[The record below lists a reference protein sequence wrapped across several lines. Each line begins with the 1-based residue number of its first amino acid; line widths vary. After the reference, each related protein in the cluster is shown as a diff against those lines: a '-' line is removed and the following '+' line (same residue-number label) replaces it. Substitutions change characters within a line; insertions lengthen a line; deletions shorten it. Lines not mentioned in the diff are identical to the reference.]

1 LERTAFLPLSYVTFP
16 SFPLGPSE
24 RSTMY
29 LQKAVALPWPMFHFL
44 TQVSAQRNAGPAYAL
59 STFPPRPRTDD
70 GRRVGRLGSLRPHR
84 PRGRRRPARGRR
96 RGRERELPRRARAQ
110 AQGRRRADKVA
121 PPPAAHVPVLGRV
134 ALPCASPRA
143 QSPIAADGAHQA
155 RSTRAGSI
163 STRNTSAVRAPFR
176 ALALRAATD
185 TVSYAAVVWTR
196 PKMERL
202 IDSLMH
208 NFYIPPII
216 FGPQPLPIHRVARS
230 RVPPQL

>member
-1 LERTAFLPLSYVTFP
+1 MER
-16 SFPLGPSE
+16 
-24 RSTMY
+24 
-29 LQKAVALPWPMFHFL
+29 
-44 TQVSAQRNAGPAYAL
+44 
-59 STFPPRPRTDD
+59 
-70 GRRVGRLGSLRPHR
+70 
-84 PRGRRRPARGRR
+84 
-96 RGRERELPRRARAQ
+96 
-110 AQGRRRADKVA
+110 
-121 PPPAAHVPVLGRV
+121 
-134 ALPCASPRA
+134 
-143 QSPIAADGAHQA
+143 PIAADGVHQA

-163 STRNTSAVRAPFR
+163 STRNTSAVRVPFR

-216 FGPQPLPIHRVARS
+216 FGPQPLPGHRAARS